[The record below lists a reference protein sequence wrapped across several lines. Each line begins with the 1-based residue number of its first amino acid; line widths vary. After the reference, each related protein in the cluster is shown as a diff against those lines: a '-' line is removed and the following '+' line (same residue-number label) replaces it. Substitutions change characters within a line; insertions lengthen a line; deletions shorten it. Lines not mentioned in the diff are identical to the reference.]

1 VPWTCQT
8 TVRMRDTDAAGVIF
22 FPRLLE
28 MAHDAYERLLDE
40 LGVSLADDLAGD
52 GPIAPIGR
60 CEADYRRPMRLG
72 DRLTVEVSV
81 KREGASSYALR
92 YVFRDDDGEEVARA
106 VTVHVAM
113 DRATGRSVPLTEAMK
128 QGLAT
133 LRDMA

>member
-1 VPWTCQT
+1 MPWTAET

-28 MAHDAYERLLDE
+28 MAHDAYERLLDH

-72 DRLTVEVSV
+72 DRIAVEVSV
-81 KREGASSYALR
+81 KREGTSSFALR
-92 YVFRDDDGEEVARA
+92 YVFRNEAGEEVARA
-106 VTVHVAM
+106 LTVHVAM
-113 DRATGRSVPLTEAMK
+113 DRTTGRAVPLTDAMK
-128 QGLAT
+128 RGLAA
-133 LRDMA
+133 LREME